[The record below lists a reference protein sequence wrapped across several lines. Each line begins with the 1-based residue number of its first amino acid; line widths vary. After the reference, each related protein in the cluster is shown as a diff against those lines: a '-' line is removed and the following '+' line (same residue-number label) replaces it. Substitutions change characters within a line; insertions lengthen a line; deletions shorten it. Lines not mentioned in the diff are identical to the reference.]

1 MSEPAAPAQ
10 ETTPPRFA
18 FRIDRSLAVPVG
30 VQLRGQ
36 IEYGI
41 ACGEIPRGVQMPSV
55 RELSQDLGLAHVT
68 VAGVYKELGQKGL
81 LTTLPGRGT
90 FVADGVD
97 GAPKRDLAAL
107 HRAVDRLLAEAER
120 LGFTPEEVA
129 QVLEAGRNRPRAAG
143 RPLRLAFV
151 GIFPEATRFYVDEL
165 RKQLPPQDRIEA
177 LTVQDLLSDAVAAR
191 VSEADLVVTLGHRE
205 AQVRDLLSGPPV
217 VSVQFIP
224 ADFTRTALAAL
235 SPLTRLGLVV
245 TFEDFL
251 PTMRAGVS
259 RFAPHIDHVQAVTL
273 HSPDLPELLRTSD
286 VIVYAT
292 GSERVVAGLR
302 SGTQAFEYRH
312 VPDPRAVEAQ
322 LLPLIE
328 ERRMRLTSQDGA
340 SEASVSQER
349 TPDAN

>member
-1 MSEPAAPAQ
+1 MNPAASAQ
-10 ETTPPRFA
+10 ETAARFA
-18 FRIDRSLAVPVG
+18 FHIDRSLAVPVG

-36 IEYGI
+36 IEYGV
-41 ACGEIPRGVQMPSV
+41 ACGEIPRGAQMPSV

-81 LTTLPGRGT
+81 LTTSPGRGT
-90 FVADGVD
+90 FVADGQ
-97 GAPKRDLAAL
+97 GTPGRDLAGL
-107 HRAVDRLLAEAER
+107 HRAVERLLAEAER
-120 LGFTPEEVA
+120 LGFTPGEVSQA
-129 QVLEAGRNRPRAAG
+129 LGTRLGRPRSPG

-165 RKQLPPQDRIEA
+165 RMRLPPGDRIEA
-177 LTVQDLLSDAVAAR
+177 LTVQDLLNDAVAAR
-191 VSEADLVVTLGHRE
+191 ASEADLVVTLGHRE
-205 AQVRDLLSGPPV
+205 AQVRDLLGGPPV

-259 RFAPHIDHVQAVTL
+259 RFAPHIDHVRAVTL
-273 HSPDLPELLRTSD
+273 GSPELPELLRGSD

-292 GSERVVAGLR
+292 GSERVVAELP

-312 VPDPRAVEAQ
+312 VPDPRAVEAH

-328 ERRMRLTSQDGA
+328 ERRMRLDAQDRA
-340 SEASVSQER
+340 SEER

>member
-1 MSEPAAPAQ
+1 MSEPAPPPDTA
-10 ETTPPRFA
+10 PPRFA

-36 IEYGI
+36 IEYGV
-41 ACGEIPRGVQMPSV
+41 ACGEIPRGAQMPSV

-81 LTTLPGRGT
+81 LTTHPGRGT

-107 HRAVDRLLAEAER
+107 HRAVERLLAEAER
-120 LGFTPEEVA
+120 LGFTPEEVSQA
-129 QVLEAGRNRPRAAG
+129 LGTGLGRLRSPE

-165 RKQLPPQDRIEA
+165 RKQLPPGDRIEA
-177 LTVQDLLSDAVAAR
+177 LTVQDLLDDAVAAR
-191 VSEADLVVTLGHRE
+191 VSEMDLVITLGHRE

-235 SPLTRLGLVV
+235 SPLMRLGLVV

-251 PTMRAGVS
+251 PTMRAGVA

-273 HSPDLPELLRTSD
+273 DSPGLPELLRGSD

-292 GSERVVAGLR
+292 GSERVVAELP

-312 VPDPRAVEAQ
+312 VPDPRAVEGT

-328 ERRMRLTSQDGA
+328 ERRMRLASQDRA
-340 SEASVSQER
+340 PEER
-349 TPDAN
+349 TPHAN

>member
-1 MSEPAAPAQ
+1 MKESAPAQ
-10 ETTPPRFA
+10 DTARFA
-18 FRIDRSLAVPVG
+18 FRIDRSLSVPVG

-36 IEYGI
+36 IEYGVV
-41 ACGEIPRGVQMPSV
+41 CGEIPRGAQMPSV

-81 LTTLPGRGT
+81 LVTHPGRGT
-90 FVADGVD
+90 FVADGE
-97 GAPKRDLAAL
+97 GAPGRDLAAL
-107 HRAVDRLLAEAER
+107 RRAVERLLVEAER
-120 LGFTPEEVA
+120 LGFTPEEVG
-129 QVLEAGRNRPRAAG
+129 QVLGSGVGRPRPPE

-165 RKQLPPQDRIEA
+165 RRQLPPGDRLEA
-177 LTVQDLLSDAVAAR
+177 LTVQDLLNDIVAER
-191 VSEADLVVTLGHRE
+191 VSGADLVVTLGHRE

-217 VSVQFIP
+217 VSVPFIP

-273 HSPDLPELLRTSD
+273 RSPGLPELLRASD

-292 GSERVVAGLR
+292 GSERVVGELPG
-302 SGTQAFEYRH
+302 GTQAFEYRH
-312 VPDPRAVEAQ
+312 VPDPRAVEAT

-328 ERRMRLTSQDGA
+328 ERRMRLSAG
-340 SEASVSQER
+340 EQER
-349 TPDAN
+349 TAHAD